1 MALNLVG
8 SREETSSTGGS
19 VLLKDKFSIDFGG
32 ALPAYDSAPS
42 VAYNAVMTSNASRPL
57 MALICDPQLPPR
69 VDKVIPFR
77 NIDTQDLLKPHEWG
91 AVDWPAENRR

>member
-32 ALPAYDSAPS
+32 ALPAYDSA
-42 VAYNAVMTSNASRPL
+42 
-57 MALICDPQLPPR
+57 
-69 VDKVIPFR
+69 
-77 NIDTQDLLKPHEWG
+77 
-91 AVDWPAENRR
+91 